1 MNCRSVLFPAA
12 EHCLPTEWRA
22 GIGSI
27 RHGVP
32 VLWHAGRYNVRSL
45 QPHRSSRNCSNSCC
59 RLPEFGESRQSIGR
73 CIDSRFT
80 LEYSSGKSGRKLA
93 RESEFIFR
101 RCQYKIVCRLLL
113 EGSFSFPTQRYII
126 NGRIECTFENRTLRI
141 LKDYICS
148 VFVVGI
154 PIAGIIGMSAR
165 RVWKCSFTPARAGL
179 VILAEIM
186 SICG

>member
-1 MNCRSVLFPAA
+1 MAS
-12 EHCLPTEWRA
+12 
-22 GIGSI
+22 
-27 RHGVP
+27 
-32 VLWHAGRYNVRSL
+32 RYWLNTTR
-45 QPHRSSRNCSNSCC
+45 RSSSLAEVYSRTI
-59 RLPEFGESRQSIGR
+59 LPEIVPIAVAGCQSFGESRQSIGR

-93 RESEFIFR
+93 RKSEFIFR

-126 NGRIECTFENRTLRI
+126 NGRIECTFENCTLRI

-154 PIAGIIGMSAR
+154 PIAGIIGMSAC
-165 RVWKCSFTPARAGL
+165 RVWSFTPARAGL